1 MYVKIPQDRIGAVI
15 GPKGVT
21 KQALEELSTAKLDI
35 DSESGNV
42 QVLSPEDPLQGM
54 RAVEVI
60 SAIGRGFS
68 PERAIKLFG
77 DELLIYDV
85 INIPANT
92 PKILTRVRGRII
104 GSGGK
109 TRALIENIT
118 HVDLS
123 VYGKTVAIIGYP
135 EQVHVAKTAVE
146 MLIDGAP
153 HSVVYGFMEKKR
165 RELTAKRIEY
175 Y

>member
-21 KQALEELSTAKLDI
+21 KQAIEELSTATLDI

-42 QVLSPEDPLQGM
+42 QVLSPEDPLRGM

-68 PERAIKLFG
+68 PERAVKLFG

-85 INIPANT
+85 VEIPANS
-92 PKILTRVRGRII
+92 PKMLTRVRGRII
-104 GSGGK
+104 GTDGR
-109 TRALIENIT
+109 TRALIENIA

-135 EQVHVAKTAVE
+135 EQVHVAKTSVE
-146 MLIDGAP
+146 MLIEGAP
-153 HSVVYGFMEKKR
+153 HAVVYGFMEKKR